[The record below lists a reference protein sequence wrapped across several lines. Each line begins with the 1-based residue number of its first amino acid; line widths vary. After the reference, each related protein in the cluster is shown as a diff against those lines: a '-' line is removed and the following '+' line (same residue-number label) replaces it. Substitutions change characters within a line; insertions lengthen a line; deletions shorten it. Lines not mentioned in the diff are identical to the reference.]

1 MKKITVKIMLV
12 LGLFQWNNLYASTDS
27 SEIGSL
33 IVVSAV
39 VIPSVVIAASVEDG
53 SEIAG
58 NVVTA
63 GSVAG
68 SAVVES
74 TAIAGSAVIG
84 SAAAAGSAVVGSA
97 AGSVAGSAKVTSAV
111 ATMGVELADQVLES
125 AGNSQT
131 LLSKDGVVVMVK
143 FSTPSPNLVIT
154 DFLTKQELKKSGV
167 DVGTVSAYA
176 NNLGVL
182 LYTKDKIIVFYPK
195 AGFSKIFNEKQI

>member
-12 LGLFQWNNLYASTDS
+12 LGLFQWNNSYASTDS
-27 SEIGSL
+27 SETGSV
-33 IVVSAV
+33 IAVSAV
-39 VIPSVVIAASVEDG
+39 VIPSLVIATSVVGG
-53 SEIAG
+53 SEIAE
-58 NVVTA
+58 NVVEA
-63 GSVAG
+63 GSEVG

-74 TAIAGSAVIG
+74 TAIAGSAVVG
-84 SAAAAGSAVVGSA
+84 SAAAAGSAV
-97 AGSVAGSAKVTSAV
+97 AGSVAGSAKATSTV

-125 AGNSQT
+125 TGNSQT

-143 FSTPSPNLVIT
+143 FSSPSPNLVIT

-167 DVGTVSAYA
+167 DVGTVNAYA